1 MHSKESNYTGKV
13 SRTILDEKWSRE
25 LAVFTIESK
34 KKKSLG
40 HNRTR
45 LLWGTATNR
54 NKWGEWRWFSINPNS
69 KTGNRE

>member
-34 KKKSLG
+34 KKASGITG
-40 HNRTR
+40 HVCSEGQPQT
-45 LLWGTATNR
+45 GTN
-54 NKWGEWRWFSINPNS
+54 GENYGGSV
-69 KTGNRE
+69 